1 MRNAF
6 ASKITELAHTD
17 DRTVLI
23 AADIGNRMFDKF
35 KMRFQNRFYNCG
47 IAEQCMIGIAAGMAS
62 SGLRPV
68 TYTIT
73 PFTTLRC
80 FEQLRNDIA
89 YPCLPVIIIG
99 TGAGLSY
106 ANLGVTHHSLEDIAL
121 IRTLPNF
128 QIYCPGDAREVELCL
143 ELAFDSDKPSYIRLG
158 KKGEPVIHNSAPAKL
173 DPGDSLPI
181 KSGDKG
187 LLLSMGNMLPIVCEA
202 SEILQKRGLRF
213 SVHSALSVNP
223 LPNKVIDAAI
233 VKNQKIFIIEEH
245 YLNGGL
251 GSAVLEYVNHVHRG
265 NENLIYRIG
274 YDLKFLSGPGSQD
287 EVRESH
293 SMNSDSL
300 ADRIAFLF
308 DL

>member
-6 ASKITELAHTD
+6 ANKVTELASID
-17 DRTVLI
+17 DRAVLI

-35 KMRFQNRFYNCG
+35 KERCENRFYNCG

-80 FEQLRNDIA
+80 LEQLRNDIA
-89 YPCLPVIIIG
+89 YPCLPVVIVG

-106 ANLGVTHHSLEDIAL
+106 SNLGVTHHSLEDVAL

-128 QIYCPGDAREVELCL
+128 EIYCPGDAREVELCL
-143 ELAFDSDKPSYIRLG
+143 ELAFDSEKPSYIRLG
-158 KKGEPVIHNSAPAKL
+158 KKGEPVIHNSPPSSLSFGTSLKIK
-173 DPGDSLPI
+173 DGDR
-181 KSGDKG
+181 G
-187 LLLSMGNMLPIVCEA
+187 LLLSMGNMLPLVCEA
-202 SEILQKRGLRF
+202 SVLLQKQGFRF

-223 LPNKVIDAAI
+223 LPKEVIDAAI
-233 VKNQKIFIIEEH
+233 LNNHKIFIIEEH
-245 YLNGGL
+245 YSSGGL
-251 GSAVLEYVNHVHRG
+251 GSAVLEYVNNGHRG
-265 NENLIYRIG
+265 YENLVYRIG
-274 YDLKFLSGPGSQD
+274 YDLKFLSAPGSQE

-293 SMNSDSL
+293 SMNSQSL
-300 ADRIAFLF
+300 ANRIAFLL
-308 DL
+308 DQ